1 MALREAGMLLIAA
14 AALGFIYT
22 AAMEKGLFGTQ
33 RAGFSSSFPTSVNA
47 PVTISPDSA
56 KMFFDSGN
64 ALFVDSRH
72 AYDYSLGH
80 IKGSINLPLA
90 EYAAKKDTLAR
101 VPKDKLIIIY
111 CDGADCNSSIEL
123 AARLFMDG
131 FVNVKIFFGGWG
143 EWKAKSLPIEK
154 SAK

>member
-1 MALREAGMLLIAA
+1 MLLVAA

-33 RAGFSSSFPTSVNA
+33 RPGIASSLQTSANA
-47 PVTISPDSA
+47 PVMVSPDSA
-56 KMFFDSGN
+56 KLFFDSGD

-72 AYDYSLGH
+72 AYDYNLGH
-80 IKGSINLPLA
+80 IKGAINLPLA
-90 EYAAKKDTLAR
+90 EYAEKKGTVSQ
-101 VPKDKLIIIY
+101 VPKDRLIIIY

-123 AARLFMDG
+123 AARLFLDG
-131 FVNVKIFFGGWG
+131 YINVKIFFGGWG
-143 EWKAKSLPIEK
+143 EWKAKNLPIEK